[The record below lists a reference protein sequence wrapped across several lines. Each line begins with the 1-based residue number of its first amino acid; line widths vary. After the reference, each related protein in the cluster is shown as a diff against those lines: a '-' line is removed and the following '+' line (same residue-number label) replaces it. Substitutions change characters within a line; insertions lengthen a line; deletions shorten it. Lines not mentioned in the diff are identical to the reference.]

1 MDQLSLCL
9 PGLSS
14 VCDKEIVARLD
25 GGRLSSDGVVLLC
38 DIEARLGVTD
48 GLAACL
54 ADGHAPARIT
64 HTYAEMIRA
73 RSFANAGGY
82 EDCDDLDMLRFDP
95 VSKTACGRLPETGGD
110 LAAQPTLS
118 RLDNLPSWRAL
129 ALARTRV
136 ATSPSSSD
144 RRNSRRSLF
153 FVINV
158 RVGSTP
164 DERGHRPVS
173 SAPGGEAD
181 EIGGKADVAP

>member
-14 VCDKEIVARLD
+14 VCDKEIVARFD

-38 DIEARLGVTD
+38 DIEARLGVAD
-48 GLAACL
+48 RLAACL

-73 RSFANAGGY
+73 RSFANACGS
-82 EDCDDLDMLRFDP
+82 EDCDNLDVLRFDP

-129 ALARTRV
+129 ARMRV
-136 ATSPSSSD
+136 ATLPSSSD
-144 RRNSRRSLF
+144 RTDSRRSLF

-158 RVGSTP
+158 RVGSGAP
-164 DERGHRPVS
+164 VVDSVHHRWLPGVERS
-173 SAPGGEAD
+173 SRQP
-181 EIGGKADVAP
+181 KRT